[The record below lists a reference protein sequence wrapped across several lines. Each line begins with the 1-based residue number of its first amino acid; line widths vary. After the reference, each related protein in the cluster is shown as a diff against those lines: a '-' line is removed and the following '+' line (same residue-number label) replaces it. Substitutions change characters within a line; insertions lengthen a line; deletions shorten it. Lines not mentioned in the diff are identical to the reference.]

1 MNYYQYPDTYTLMKQ
16 GVPEHQ
22 WRMTKLFLTK
32 LFYSMLLTEANLD
45 PTTFQTNKIYG
56 FVLHQY
62 FKILVDTKEIG
73 YFSLSKYAPRLIRNR
88 RSINLALPSNK
99 RTIKNVPSFCFLS
112 INIPR
117 ARKNIE
123 NNFMISAQFRNI
135 FYPVKK
141 GNAYRVRP

>member
-1 MNYYQYPDTYTLMKQ
+1 MENDKTI
-16 GVPEHQ
+16 
-22 WRMTKLFLTK
+22 FTK

-62 FKILVDTKEIG
+62 FKIQVDTKEIG

-99 RTIKNVPSFCFLS
+99 RTIKNVASFCFLS

-141 GNAYRVRP
+141 ENAYRVRP